1 MNILMVKIISI
12 LKIFIIL
19 ELVFSIAFFL
29 RYLIFKS
36 LFSNKTKYLYII
48 VSVLLF
54 VISVYLNI

>member
-54 VISVYLNI
+54 AISVYLNN